1 MYNAYF
7 ATCQKARKQE
17 KGAPATAGMAKTPG
31 GGLKGREE
39 LKALGERNGWTAR
52 ELSLRDVNAISADET
67 LWHETFN
74 KGNLERAF
82 AVAENQGLNRERQ
95 PIWDIRNK
103 WSGRKLVTPEEAEAA
118 RSAGATFAERFPT
131 FERTEENALQI
142 CHYMADHDLDPKQVS
157 SYVTAFNALVE
168 SGKMSLAPIQSADE
182 YLAEHSELHDNRVPP
197 LIAARHQREQKTEA
211 HFAKSGSATN
221 QGSVTR
227 VVDYGK
233 QKHGFP
239 PESDEYSIRMKVRS
253 MSADELA
260 QRCADDP
267 GFRAALDALG

>member
-1 MYNAYF
+1 
-7 ATCQKARKQE
+7 
-17 KGAPATAGMAKTPG
+17 MAKDSSSTVGIGKTPS
-31 GGLKGREE
+31 GGLRGREE
-39 LKALGERNGWTAR
+39 LKALGERNSWAAR
-52 ELSLRDVNAISADET
+52 ELSMRDINAMSADET

-82 AVAENQGLNRERQ
+82 AVAENQRSNRERQ

-131 FERTEENALQI
+131 FERTKENALKI
-142 CHYMADHDLDPKQVS
+142 CHYMADQDLDPKQVS

-182 YLAEHSELHDNRVPP
+182 YLAAHPELHDNSRIPP
-197 LIAARHQREQKTEA
+197 LIAARHQREQGTEA
-211 HFAKSGSATN
+211 HFAKSASATN

-227 VVDYGK
+227 VVDYGR
-233 QKHGFP
+233 QKHGVP
-239 PESDEYSIRMKVRS
+239 AESEKYSFKMKVRS

-260 QRCADDP
+260 QRCVDDP
-267 GFRAALDALG
+267 AFKAALDALD